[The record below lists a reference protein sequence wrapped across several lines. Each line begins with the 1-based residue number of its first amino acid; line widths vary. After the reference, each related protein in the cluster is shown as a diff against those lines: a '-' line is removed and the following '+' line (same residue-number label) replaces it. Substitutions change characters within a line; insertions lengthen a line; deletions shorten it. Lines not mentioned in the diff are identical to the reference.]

1 MDFSVQPNYKGYWHS
16 WKPSWEVLHGCEA
29 AIGTEQQRWWRRRQ
43 VCKERRET
51 EIEIKME
58 RYRKRETGRQ
68 TDP

>member
-1 MDFSVQPNYKGYWHS
+1 M
-16 WKPSWEVLHGCEA
+16 EVPPGCKA

-51 EIEIKME
+51 EIEIKMK